1 MNSKKQVGSAKYSAE
16 YEAVIELVAHKHW
29 VAIYK
34 DKKGAQNI
42 RLVTPQ
48 DAWDYDVQVGLQLKV
63 VARPNNKCKIIKI
76 IQRPF

>member
-1 MNSKKQVGSAKYSAE
+1 MTDKKKVGTPKYNAE
-16 YEAVIELVAHKHW
+16 HEAVIDLVAHKHW

-48 DAWDYDVQVGLQLKV
+48 DAWDFDVQVGLQIRV
-63 VARPNNKCKIIKI
+63 VARPNNKCKLIKI
-76 IQRPF
+76 IQRPL